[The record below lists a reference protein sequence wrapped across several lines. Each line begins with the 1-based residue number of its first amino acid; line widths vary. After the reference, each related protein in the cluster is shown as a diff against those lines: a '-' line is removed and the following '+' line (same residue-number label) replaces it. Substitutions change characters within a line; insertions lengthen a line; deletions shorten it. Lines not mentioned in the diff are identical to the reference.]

1 MRSWAVTILLLL
13 CFCHTFVGGHTESSP
28 SPTNRPSSEAGTS
41 SLNTTDSGTTTHGGN
56 IDSQPESPTS
66 SGFPSVSSSTTK
78 SDNPGIASD
87 STAHSATEAPT
98 TGPSLS
104 LKDNPR
110 NDSATNGA
118 PLGDFSTAKNLV
130 LVLLLIVAMMVL
142 ISLIV
147 LRFKCRN
154 YRKHKREAKDST
166 SDQTPADKDQVTLIS
181 IKSTD
186 TDAGEPS
193 FGKHDAVENGKVED
207 LAQAQIHNQQRPSLN

>member
-1 MRSWAVTILLLL
+1 MRSWAVSVLLLI
-13 CFCHTFVGGHTESSP
+13 CFCHMFVGGQTESSP

-41 SLNTTDSGTTTHGGN
+41 SLNTSDSGTTTHGEN

-66 SGFPSVSSSTTK
+66 SGFPSAASSTTK
-78 SDNPGIASD
+78 SDNLGVASD

-110 NDSATNGA
+110 NGSATNGA

-166 SDQTPADKDQVTLIS
+166 SDQTTADKDQVTLIS

>member
-1 MRSWAVTILLLL
+1 MRSWAVSVLLLI
-13 CFCHTFVGGHTESSP
+13 CFCHMFVGGQTESSP

-41 SLNTTDSGTTTHGGN
+41 SLNTSDSGTTTHGNGEN

-66 SGFPSVSSSTTK
+66 SGFPSAASSTTK
-78 SDNPGIASD
+78 SDNLGVASD

-98 TGPSLS
+98 TE
-104 LKDNPR
+104 
-110 NDSATNGA
+110 
-118 PLGDFSTAKNLV
+118 NLV

-166 SDQTPADKDQVTLIS
+166 SDQTTADKDQVTLIS

>member
-41 SLNTTDSGTTTHGGN
+41 SLNTTDSGTTTHGNGGN

-98 TGPSLS
+98 TE
-104 LKDNPR
+104 
-110 NDSATNGA
+110 
-118 PLGDFSTAKNLV
+118 NLV